1 MKTPKWICNICK
13 QTLTRKGNAKRHC
26 DIKHDGISDSIVLF
40 RDYLR
45 LTTTTNTYPYL
56 FNQSNSSTLNN
67 NQTSY
72 QNPFFQFKPSTF
84 PNNVDF
90 HHGHSLK
97 EGNTTD
103 DTTDNSTKREKLLSN
118 ILDKIAPKY
127 EEIENMLSHL
137 SQIEKKSFLGNI
149 VCQAIISDNPI
160 IIMNKWIRDLR
171 KAKFHNVMLENAS
184 ISLGRDKKTTKEYLK
199 NLLKEDIID

>member
-26 DIKHDGISDSIVLF
+26 DIKHDGITDSIVLF
-40 RDYLR
+40 RDYIR
-45 LTTTTNTYPYL
+45 LTTTTKMYPYL
-56 FNQSNSSTLNN
+56 INQSNSSTINN
-67 NQTSY
+67 NQISY
-72 QNPFFQFKPSTF
+72 QNPFFQFKPSTL
-84 PNNVDF
+84 PNNVDY
-90 HHGHSLK
+90 HQGHTLT

-103 DTTDNSTKREKLLSN
+103 DSTKREKLLSN

-137 SQIEKKSFLGNI
+137 SQTEKKSFLGNI

-160 IIMNKWIRDLR
+160 IFMNKWIRDLR

-199 NLLKEDIID
+199 NFLKEDLID